1 MEILFRARQLVEEE
15 RVAVV
20 GQVHGEGLLGRARSL
35 RMQGDLDAELLREV
49 VPIVATHANG
59 DVRLMQGLVELEL
72 RRRHSVAQ
80 VYALGIRAQKR
91 WLLQVELLERGPH
104 ATQLGLGN
112 RGPAVREELVGAA
125 GRVHVLGA
133 ARRDMLASR
142 VVIELLLRE
151 LVV

>member
-1 MEILFRARQLVEEE
+1 
-15 RVAVV
+15 
-20 GQVHGEGLLGRARSL
+20 
-35 RMQGDLDAELLREV
+35 
-49 VPIVATHANG
+49 
-59 DVRLMQGLVELEL
+59 MQGLVELEL

-80 VYALGIRAQKR
+80 VCALDVRAQKR

-104 ATQLGLGN
+104 ATQLRLGN
-112 RGPAVREELVGAA
+112 WRPAVREELVGAA

-133 ARRDMLASR
+133 ARRNMLASG